1 MIRRTD
7 SRTNRASHADST
19 AYGHSGHAG
28 ELTSGARLSRR
39 NFMALAG
46 AGGVA
51 VGVSS
56 FGGRYAFATPAQPGA
71 GDVLVFVFN
80 RGGMDAL
87 NVVAPFRMP
96 TYQSLRPTIR
106 VRPPEEFADPTG
118 LAGLPLN
125 AGGAVSPFALDGVFG
140 LHPGMERLHQGAW
153 AAGHLAVV
161 HAAGVPSP
169 MSTTRSHFEAQRH
182 CEAGSSSLSVNDGF
196 VNRYLSGLSDLDRL
210 SAIGRG
216 STLQAMLV
224 GDAPAYSMASISGF
238 GVKGFSDN
246 TRAATALAAMHPAGG
261 DLLCNTGSETIS
273 IAGLIGGLPADP
285 GPQNGATYGYDNL
298 ARGLREV
305 ARLIKA
311 NVGLRV
317 AVLDDGG
324 WDTHSGQGVP
334 ESPSAYFRGRTQQF
348 SEALQAFYQDLGAA
362 MSEVTLVTMSEFGRT
377 INENASGGTDHGRG
391 TAMFVMGHGIRGGV
405 HGAFHDS
412 IVNAPEGDLGVLND
426 YRHVVAEVLAGRG
439 SASDLGR
446 VFPGY
451 SGHTPLGL
459 LN

>member
-1 MIRRTD
+1 MIRRT
-7 SRTNRASHADST
+7 SRASQTASP
-19 AYGHSGHAG
+19 AYGSVAHDC
-28 ELTSGARLSRR
+28 ELASGAGFSRR
-39 NFMALAG
+39 SFMALAG
-46 AGGVA
+46 AGGLA
-51 VGVSS
+51 IGVSGL
-56 FGGRYAFATPAQPGA
+56 GGRYAFATPAQPGT

-96 TYQSLRPTIR
+96 TYQALRPTIR
-106 VRPPEEFADPTG
+106 VRPPEEFTDPVG

-125 AGGAVSPFALDGVFG
+125 AGGAVAPFALDGVFG
-140 LHPGMERLHQGAW
+140 FHPGMERLHQGAW
-153 AAGHLAVV
+153 SAGHLAVV

-182 CEAGSSSLSVNDGF
+182 CEAGSSSLSVNGGF

-238 GVKGFSDN
+238 GVRGFSDN
-246 TRAATALAAMHPAGG
+246 TRAATALAAMYPAGG
-261 DLLCNTGSETIS
+261 DLLCSTGSETIS

-324 WDTHSGQGVP
+324 WDTHNGQGVP

-348 SEALQAFYQDLGAA
+348 SEALQAFYQDLGPA
-362 MSEVTLVTMSEFGRT
+362 MAEVSLVTMSEFGRT
-377 INENASGGTDHGRG
+377 INENASGGTDHGRA
-391 TAMFVMGHGIRGGV
+391 TAMFVMGHGVRGGV
-405 HGAFHDS
+405 HGAFHES
-412 IVNAPEGDLGVLND
+412 IVDAPEGDLGVLND

-439 SASDLGR
+439 AASDLGR
-446 VFPGY
+446 IFPGY